1 MTFSAEELGCPL
13 PPADLADRRLATK
26 TLDIERIALWRIHR
40 VHLDPIY
47 YNRRAPGVTHYRFDA
62 AGGEFGVLYA
72 ALSFAACM
80 AEAVIRERF
89 QGQRLPL
96 MLDEHEL
103 SSRCVCRLALA
114 NPRPL
119 VLADLT
125 GALTALGMDARV
137 FSVTDYLGPNL
148 WSSALHAAF
157 PRIDGLYF
165 HSRLAGEPSV
175 AIFDD
180 RARLVPVSTPTPLL
194 DFPELG
200 PYLTANQIALA
211 PTDDD
216 WTSNA

>member
-1 MTFSAEELGCPL
+1 MTFSAEDLGCPL
-13 PPADLADRRLATK
+13 PPADLADRRLTTK
-26 TLDIERIALWRIHR
+26 MLDLERVALWRIHR
-40 VHLDPIY
+40 AHLDPIY

-72 ALSFAACM
+72 APSFAACM

-89 QGQRLPL
+89 QGQHLPL
-96 MLDEHEL
+96 LLDEHEL
-103 SSRCVCRLALA
+103 SSRCICRLAVA
-114 NPRPL
+114 DRRPL

-125 GALTALGMDARV
+125 GPLTTLGMDARV

-165 HSRLAGEPSV
+165 QSRLAGEPSV

-180 RARLVPVSTPTPLL
+180 RAQLVLPGMPTRLF
-194 DFPELG
+194 DFPGLG
-200 PYLTANQIALA
+200 PYLAANQIGLA

-216 WTSNA
+216 WTSNG

>member
-1 MTFSAEELGCPL
+1 MTFSAEEFGCPL
-13 PPADLADRRLATK
+13 PPADPAERRLATK
-26 TLDIERIALWRIHR
+26 TLDLEKIALWRIHR
-40 VHLDPIY
+40 AHLHPIY

-72 ALSFAACM
+72 APSFTACM

-103 SSRCVCRLALA
+103 SRRCVCRLTVGD
-114 NPRPL
+114 PRPL

-165 HSRLAGEPSV
+165 QSRLAGEPSV

-180 RARLVPVSTPTPLL
+180 RAQLVPASTPTPLF

>member
-1 MTFSAEELGCPL
+1 ML
-13 PPADLADRRLATK
+13 DL
-26 TLDIERIALWRIHR
+26 ERVALWRIHR

-72 ALSFAACM
+72 APSFAACM

-89 QGQRLPL
+89 QGQHLPL
-96 MLDEHEL
+96 LLDEHEL
-103 SSRCVCRLALA
+103 SSRCICRLAVA
-114 NPRPL
+114 DRRPL

-125 GALTALGMDARV
+125 GPLTTVGMDARV

-165 HSRLAGEPSV
+165 QSRLAGEPSV

-180 RARLVPVSTPTPLL
+180 RAQLVLAGMPTRLF
-194 DFPELG
+194 DFPGLG
-200 PYLTANQIALA
+200 PYLAANQIGLA

-216 WTSNA
+216 WTSNG

>member
-1 MTFSAEELGCPL
+1 MTFSAEDLGCPL
-13 PPADLADRRLATK
+13 PPADLADRRLTTK
-26 TLDIERIALWRIHR
+26 MLDLERVALWRIHR
-40 VHLDPIY
+40 AHLDPIY

-72 ALSFAACM
+72 APSFAACM

-89 QGQRLPL
+89 QGQHLPL
-96 MLDEHEL
+96 LLDEHEL
-103 SSRCVCRLALA
+103 SSRCICRLAVA
-114 NPRPL
+114 DRRPL

-125 GALTALGMDARV
+125 GPLTTLGMDARV

-165 HSRLAGEPSV
+165 QSRLAGEPSV

-180 RARLVPVSTPTPLL
+180 RAQLVLAGMPTRLF
-194 DFPELG
+194 DFPGLG
-200 PYLTANQIALA
+200 PYLAANQIGLA

-216 WTSNA
+216 WTSNG

>member
-1 MTFSAEELGCPL
+1 MTFSAEDLGCPL
-13 PPADLADRRLATK
+13 PPADLADRRLTTK
-26 TLDIERIALWRIHR
+26 MLDLERVALWRIHR

-72 ALSFAACM
+72 APSFAACM

-89 QGQRLPL
+89 QGQHLPL
-96 MLDEHEL
+96 LLDEHEL
-103 SSRCVCRLALA
+103 SSRCICRLAVA
-114 NPRPL
+114 DRRPL

-125 GALTALGMDARV
+125 GPLTTVGMDARV

-165 HSRLAGEPSV
+165 QSRLAGEPSV

-180 RARLVPVSTPTPLL
+180 RAQLVLAGMPTRLF
-194 DFPELG
+194 DFPGLG
-200 PYLTANQIALA
+200 PYLAANQIGLA

-216 WTSNA
+216 WTSNG